1 MSSYVH
7 TWEGLSKEGSGDKAR
22 KSFINYKPMKSNI
35 ENKFKTI
42 RFLFLASLVFSLFVV
57 NGCKSMVIKDD
68 DSASDKTKKV
78 LGRIFI
84 GVGTFGISEGTIE
97 DYEKE
102 YDQEKKKSAV
112 LRNISIFTLQAIE
125 NIGKAE
131 NEIVLM
137 TRQQQEEKIKYYMV
151 IANNLLDNADNKV
164 KGLKDIKDMG
174 DIAKQFKDAVMDIV
188 NKKKQLIAYWL
199 KKEYGAAAAY
209 QTLTNQKIIEIL
221 DKILQLSSSN
231 KYIFSQ
237 DEIYKIIRLREE
249 WTKLTKFR
257 FQPSPKQTF

>member
-1 MSSYVH
+1 MH

-22 KSFINYKPMKSNI
+22 KSFINYKPMKLNI

-78 LGRIFI
+78 LGRIFL

-137 TRQQQEEKIKYYMV
+137 TRQQQEEKIKYYENLV
-151 IANNLLDNADNKV
+151 QKLWNNK
-164 KGLKDIKDMG
+164 
-174 DIAKQFKDAVMDIV
+174 
-188 NKKKQLIAYWL
+188 
-199 KKEYGAAAAY
+199 
-209 QTLTNQKIIEIL
+209 
-221 DKILQLSSSN
+221 
-231 KYIFSQ
+231 
-237 DEIYKIIRLREE
+237 
-249 WTKLTKFR
+249 
-257 FQPSPKQTF
+257 

>member
-7 TWEGLSKEGSGDKAR
+7 SWEGLSKEGSGDKAR

-78 LGRIFI
+78 LGRIFL

-125 NIGKAE
+125 N
-131 NEIVLM
+131 
-137 TRQQQEEKIKYYMV
+137 
-151 IANNLLDNADNKV
+151 
-164 KGLKDIKDMG
+164 
-174 DIAKQFKDAVMDIV
+174 
-188 NKKKQLIAYWL
+188 KKKQLIGYWL